1 MNGETRTYKKT
12 TYHNRKT
19 IVVVLDACGKYPI
32 GYAVGDH
39 ESPALIREA
48 LRNAIRHAR
57 ELFGARYKPLQLQ
70 SDNYQKGVMVPFYE
84 AMTVHYIPAALHN
97 AKAKIIEPYLII

>member
-1 MNGETRTYKKT
+1 MGRGTGLPEEAADGQKRWTARQGLYKKT

-70 SDNYQKGVMVPFYE
+70 SDNYQKGGNGSV
-84 AMTVHYIPAALHN
+84 L
-97 AKAKIIEPYLII
+97 